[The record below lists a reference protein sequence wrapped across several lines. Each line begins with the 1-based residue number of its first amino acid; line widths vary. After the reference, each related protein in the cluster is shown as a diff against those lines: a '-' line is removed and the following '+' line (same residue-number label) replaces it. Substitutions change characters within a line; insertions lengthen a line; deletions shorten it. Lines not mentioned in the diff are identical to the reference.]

1 MTTDIATRNHK
12 QSLFDIASEILA
24 IGETLAN
31 AETSEEFDTA
41 LASLDGLN
49 MVLAVKAEN
58 VVKYIRHLDAQ
69 VDAAKREE
77 ERMRAW
83 RKSRENAI
91 EKLRERLRDAMD
103 ATATLKIEW
112 TGGRVTLVRP
122 KTARLVTDAAMLPDE
137 FIEEKIVVT
146 RVPLKEKI
154 EAAVSQGVNV
164 PGATYAFNR
173 PHILVK

>member
-1 MTTDIATRNHK
+1 MTTDIATRK
-12 QSLFDIASEILA
+12 TSLFDIASEILA

-31 AETSEEFDTA
+31 ADTPEEFDRA
-41 LASLDGLN
+41 LAILDSLEMSLSR
-49 MVLAVKAEN
+49 KAEN
-58 VVKYIRHLDAQ
+58 VVKYLRHLDAQ

-91 EKLRERLRDAMD
+91 EKLRERLRDAMEV
-103 ATATLKIEW
+103 TGTLKVEW

-137 FIEEKIVVT
+137 FIEEKHVVT
-146 RVPLKEKI
+146 RIPLKEKI
-154 EAAVSQGVNV
+154 EAAMETGAIV
-164 PGATYAFNR
+164 PGASYVFNR